1 MTEPNETTQ
10 AVEQEIDHET
20 PKGPDPED
28 NLSVNER
35 LFLKDRRKANA
46 EAQAAKAELSKARAE
61 LDRLKKFEEEAKTKD
76 MTESERAKADAD
88 AAKAEAAA
96 AKAEAALARAEAQIA
111 RSGVLD
117 KYSHVMT
124 SDLLAAQSKDPS
136 LSLAEWI
143 DEYKKDHAELFGA
156 ARPEPTGAG
165 GPPAPNTGKR
175 EAEIKKLRE
184 ELAHLESPVMRFRDG
199 SDLRRVAISRRLSEL
214 EG

>member
-1 MTEPNETTQ
+1 MTEPNDTTQ
-10 AVEQEIDHET
+10 AVDEATEPVT
-20 PKGPDPED
+20 PDAEPAPDKQPVDPRIQKANREAAAYRAK
-28 NLSVNER
+28 LREAEAER
-35 LFLKDRRKANA
+35 DALRKAD
-46 EAQAAKAELSKARAE
+46 
-61 LDRLKKFEEEAKTKD
+61 LDRKAKD

-143 DEYKKDHAELFGA
+143 DGYKKDHAELFGA

-184 ELAHLESPVMRFRDG
+184 ELAHLESHVMRFRDG